1 MKELA
6 INLWAFFLA
15 AMFFGV
21 WTLPLLAVMVA
32 VAVFVRLKYPGRF
45 DKYL

>member
-6 INLWAFFLA
+6 VNLWALFFA
-15 AMFFGV
+15 ATLFGV
-21 WTLPLLAVMVA
+21 WIFPLLAVMVA
-32 VAVFVRLKYPGRF
+32 VSVYLRLKYPGRF